1 MPPTSSKKNIKKK
14 KKITK
19 MRSISRKSSVE
30 HSSIAKSVRSGITE
44 IKVIGVG
51 GGGGNVVSRMAEG
64 DRAKGVEFIAANTD
78 AQDLNYAT
86 AHKKV
91 YIGKALTRGLGA
103 GMNPD
108 IGKQAAEENRSE
120 IGELIDGA
128 DVVFITC
135 GLGGGTGTGASP
147 VIADIAREKG
157 ILTIGIVTKP
167 FSFEGTQ
174 RMNIA
179 QEGLLKLK
187 EKVDTL
193 VVIPNDKIFAVI
205 NKDASVAKAFAYI
218 DEILK
223 NAVEGIAE
231 IINTPGIIN
240 VDFADIETVM
250 KDAGTAL
257 IGIGSAG
264 GQDRAVKAATS
275 AITSPLLEISVDGA
289 KGLLF
294 SIAGGK
300 DVKMTE
306 INDIAKVVSGSVDPS
321 AKVIFG
327 AYYDKKIKDNSIKVT
342 VIATGFNGSG
352 TFASGNGFELPTLF
366 RKEERNDSL
375 LNNIY
380 SDNSESVRIS
390 TEEKTEKD
398 PTIYKE
404 KKSDEK
410 NKINREEKK
419 SDVWDIPTFLRK
431 KKKSK

>member
-1 MPPTSSKKNIKKK
+1 MAKKTAKKQKKK
-14 KKITK
+14 PTQQK
-19 MRSISRKSSVE
+19 KSSGLAAPA
-30 HSSIAKSVRSGITE
+30 IAQSVRSGITN

-51 GGGGNVVSRMAEG
+51 GGGGNVVTRMAEG
-64 DRAKGVEFIAANTD
+64 ERAKGVEFIAANTD

-120 IGELIDGA
+120 IGELLEGA
-128 DVVFITC
+128 DVVFVTC

-147 VIADIAREKG
+147 VIAEIARERG

-187 EKVDTL
+187 DKVDTL

-205 NKDASVAKAFAYI
+205 DKDASVAKAFAHI
-218 DEILK
+218 DEVLK
-223 NAVEGIAE
+223 NAVQGIAE

-240 VDFADIETVM
+240 VDFADIEAVM

-257 IGIGSAG
+257 IGIGTAG
-264 GQDRAVKAATS
+264 GQDRAVKAATE
-275 AITSPLLEISVDGA
+275 AITSPLLETSVEGA

-300 DVKMTE
+300 DLKMTE
-306 INDIAKVVSGSVDPS
+306 INDIAKIISGSVDPS

-327 AYYDKKIKDNSIKVT
+327 AYYDRKIKDKNIKVT
-342 VIATGFNGSG
+342 VIATGFNGNNNYG
-352 TFASGNGFELPTLF
+352 GGRFELPTLF
-366 RKEERNDSL
+366 QKEAPKDNL
-375 LNNIY
+375 L
-380 SDNSESVRIS
+380 
-390 TEEKTEKD
+390 EKM
-398 PTIYKE
+398 YKGE
-404 KKSDEK
+404 DVKEPPFGGDGIGKEAPSHEAKK
-410 NKINREEKK
+410 EEKK
-419 SDVWDIPTFLRK
+419 IEIDGEAKKEDVWDIPAFLRK
-431 KKKSK
+431 KKRRK